1 MTALAIRQA
10 VPDDAETLYSIHRES
25 VLRAYVQIFPPDR
38 YAFPDEE
45 MRAHW
50 AESVGG
56 EDRVG
61 LIAERSGRPVG
72 FVTVSP
78 GWLRN
83 LFVLPAEWGRGA
95 GTALHDDALALLR
108 DYGEGAR
115 LWVLEQN
122 ERARRFYEVRGWRH
136 DGERASSEFPPYPPV
151 LRYALAL
158 GEAPDP
164 SRTPTH
170 PGDELGG

>member
-1 MTALAIRQA
+1 MTPLAIRQA

-25 VLRAYVQIFPPDR
+25 VLRAYAHIFPPDR
-38 YAFPDEE
+38 YSFPDEE

-50 AESVGG
+50 AESVGEG
-56 EDRVG
+56 DPEA

-95 GTALHDDALALLR
+95 GTALHDEAVARLR
-108 DYGEGAR
+108 DYGEGGL

-122 ERARRFYEVRGWRH
+122 ERARNFYEARGWRH

-158 GEAPDP
+158 GDALDP
-164 SRTPTH
+164 SLTPTH
-170 PGDELGG
+170 PGDGLRG